1 MRARL
6 IVPKA
11 SQENNPIRSTL
22 VLVYRCSLYNRI
34 QYLVAASRTCCTN
47 DEEALSPKDKKTPV
61 PNLHSHDYPVDHILY
76 LDNAQSLRY
85 ISASKIQTQTSP
97 WSPSPP
103 SEKERNM
110 DVEASASTP
119 FPPTFCAA
127 ICAVRRVLY
136 WQSILQSLNDIS
148 PAEYGCAVQLPV
160 TLGAWRA
167 GRMHAACEV
176 GTSERTSE
184 RSDLAG
190 TELAAKC
197 LEAGVIAAQPCRQ
210 REDSC

>member
-1 MRARL
+1 MHGGGGDFADSSVVCRAL
-6 IVPKA
+6 
-11 SQENNPIRSTL
+11 RSERSC
-22 VLVYRCSLYNRI
+22 VLC
-34 QYLVAASRTCCTN
+34 
-47 DEEALSPKDKKTPV
+47 
-61 PNLHSHDYPVDHILY
+61 
-76 LDNAQSLRY
+76 
-85 ISASKIQTQTSP
+85 
-97 WSPSPP
+97 
-103 SEKERNM
+103 
-110 DVEASASTP
+110 
-119 FPPTFCAA
+119 
-127 ICAVRRVLY
+127 